1 LLHRIVDRY
10 GVKSVGIIAGAMAP
24 VALFAAPAGEAEH
37 ITGGTP
43 VVARP
48 RIDSVKCSAG
58 CGTSGRVV
66 SGGKV
71 RLRGS
76 DLGATKRVVF
86 LGSSGSGDDVAVDV
100 APTSD
105 RKLNVT
111 VPYSAVSGPLTAW
124 ASKNVQSDPSK
135 PVTIVP
141 APAPK
146 ETGKLERTTGP
157 SDAGAPSV
165 KTAVSSGTAYVAG
178 RPVTFS
184 YRLGSTAS
192 VVVKVVRLSDGATLR
207 TWRRDNVGAGVVRKF
222 GWNTKD
228 HGSQAPDDR
237 YAFRLVATA
246 ASGAATRNAADDDE
260 TRDAFDLHAF
270 AFPVHGHHSYGDP
283 FGAPR
288 PGHKHQG
295 QDVIAS
301 CGTQIVAARGGRVKA
316 NSYQAAAGNYIVI
329 DGADTGYD
337 FLYAHL
343 PELSKHKVG
352 DRVYTGQQI
361 GRVGETGD
369 AVGCHL
375 HFEMWTAPGWYSGG
389 HPFDPAPFLK
399 AWDRYS

>member
-1 LLHRIVDRY
+1 
-10 GVKSVGIIAGAMAP
+10 VGIIAGAMAP
-24 VALFAAPAGEAEH
+24 VGLFAAPAGEAEH
-37 ITGGTP
+37 MTGGKP

-48 RIDSVKCSAG
+48 EIDSVKCSAG
-58 CGTSGRVV
+58 CGTHGRVV

-71 RLRGS
+71 RLKGTN
-76 DLGATKRVVF
+76 LGATRKVLF
-86 LGSSGSGDDVAVDV
+86 LGRSGSGDDVAVHV
-100 APTSD
+100 KPTSD
-105 RKLNVT
+105 TKLEVT
-111 VPYSAVSGPLTAW
+111 VPYSAVSGPLAAW
-124 ASKNVQSDPSK
+124 ASNTVESDPSK
-135 PVTIVP
+135 SVTIVP

-146 ETGKLERTTGP
+146 QTGKLERTTGP
-157 SDAGAPSV
+157 SDPGAPTV
-165 KTAVSSGTAYVAG
+165 NTAVGSGTAYVAG
-178 RPVTFS
+178 RRVTFS
-184 YRLGSTAS
+184 YRLGNTAA

-207 TWRRDNVGAGVVRKF
+207 TWSRDNVGAGAVRKLS
-222 GWNTKD
+222 WNTKD

-246 ASGAATRNAADDDE
+246 ASGAATHNAADDDE

-270 AFPVHGHHSYGDP
+270 TFPLRGHHSYGDP
-283 FGAPR
+283 FGVPR
-288 PGHKHQG
+288 PGHTHQG

-316 NSYQAAAGNYIVI
+316 SSYQAAAGNYVVI
-329 DGADTGYD
+329 DGAGTGYD

-343 PELSKHKVG
+343 REASKHKVG
-352 DRVYTGQQI
+352 DHVYTGQQI

-375 HFEMWTAPGWYSGG
+375 HFEMWTPPGWYTGG